1 MRYDKI
7 KTYYIMNLPLVIA
20 LCIVA
25 LCFDGLMSLIPILE
39 GKMINALDQ
48 GLLFQDVL
56 KNSLIFIGLV
66 LFVQINR
73 FFKRYLVRVFS
84 HKITITMRD
93 VSFRNLMQKDMQ
105 YFITHSRGDILNKNL
120 TDIDD
125 TSEGIRKLTTEFFD
139 TIVLLIGYLI
149 AMLIMDWKITIIAII
164 FITLSIM
171 ASSLIKRLVYKV
183 NKEYKEYYSFSKN
196 ETINYIE
203 NEFYYRGFGSHQEYN
218 NKYAKTLDN
227 LEKKSI
233 RSMLSQSSLEPVY
246 QVIGWLGLALIIV
259 ISGKNV
265 MNQVYNIGTLTAI
278 LTTYMLSARKAA
290 RVGKIFNAYQK
301 LRVSWGR
308 CREYLVEPSLKEVS
322 EVFDNSGLVVSNYT
336 FGFSSSFKVSNLS
349 FTASKGEH
357 IGVCG
362 KVHTGKSTLLGGLS
376 SLYSYQG
383 SAKLNGVELAD
394 YAYLGSKHLSY
405 VSSNPTVFTDTVENN
420 IKLDYPCDDLH
431 LDFID
436 DIHSSK
442 LTHTNQ
448 NISGGQISRLMLS
461 RAMAQKSN
469 LVILDN
475 PFQSI
480 DAQKLSSI
488 MKKIR
493 RDERIFLISSNNPIV
508 LSQMDKIIYLHDNTY
523 DVLTYEELKATPFG
537 GKIK

>member
-39 GKMINALDQ
+39 GKMIDALDQ

-93 VSFRNLMQKDMQ
+93 VSFRNLMEKDMQ
-105 YFITHSRGDILNKNL
+105 YFITHSKGEILNKNL

-139 TIVLLIGYLI
+139 TIILLIGYLI
-149 AMLIMDWKITIIAII
+149 TMLIMDWEITIIAMI

-203 NEFYYRGFGSHQEYN
+203 NELYYRGFGSHDEYN

-246 QVIGWLGLALIIV
+246 QIIGWLGLVFIIV
-259 ISGKNV
+259 IGGKNV
-265 MNQVYNIGTLTAI
+265 INHVYKIGTLTAI

-290 RVGKIFNAYQK
+290 RVGKVFNAYQK
-301 LRVSWGR
+301 LKVSWIR
-308 CREYLVEPSLKEVS
+308 CREYLVESSTKQVS
-322 EVFDNSGLVVSNYT
+322 EVFDNSGLTVSNYT
-336 FGFSSSFKVSNLS
+336 FGFSSSFKISNIS
-349 FTASKGEH
+349 FSASQGEH

-362 KVHTGKSTLLGGLS
+362 KVHTGKSTLLAGLS

-383 SAKLNGVELAD
+383 SAKLNGVELSD
-394 YAYLGSKHLSY
+394 YTYLGSKHISY
-405 VSSNPTVFTDTVENN
+405 VSSNQTIFSDTVENN
-420 IKLDYPCDDLH
+420 IKLDYQCQDLH

-436 DIHSSK
+436 DIHTKK

-461 RAMAQKSN
+461 RALAQQSS
-469 LVILDN
+469 LVILDD

-480 DAQKLSSI
+480 DPKKLSSI
-488 MKKIR
+488 MKKINQ
-493 RDERIFLISSNNPIV
+493 DKRIFVVATNNPIV
-508 LSQMDKIIYLHDNTY
+508 LSQMDKIIYLHDKTY
-523 DVLTYEELKATPFG
+523 DILT
-537 GKIK
+537 